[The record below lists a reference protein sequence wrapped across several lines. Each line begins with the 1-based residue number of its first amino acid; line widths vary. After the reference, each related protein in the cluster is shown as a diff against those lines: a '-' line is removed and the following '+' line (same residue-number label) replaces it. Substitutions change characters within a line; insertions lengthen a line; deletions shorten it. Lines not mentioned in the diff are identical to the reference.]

1 MPEAEGV
8 NSVVRIA
15 PYEYIHVT
23 NLNTH
28 VTRLILGPKTYVCLQ
43 DERLVFGPSQMIAV
57 TRMTY
62 CLIKNPVMKDGS
74 GVPIV
79 DKFGQVKINLGD
91 EEYRFHQDPFALYPG
106 EKLVDTIKD
115 LPVVAANC
123 ALRLRAV
130 VEFVGAESVR
140 HVAGE
145 EWLFEGPATYYPR
158 KEVII
163 VGTEQAQIIEIN
175 SALCLRATRDCVDRN
190 GNSRVFGEKWLVR
203 TPGVYLVGA
212 YEVLVETR
220 KAYILTDTV
229 ALHVRAL
236 EAHVDDFG
244 KKRRYGEEW
253 LVTRADADSHICSVH
268 EEIVHVVEAT
278 VLAAYQYCIILDPVD
293 EGGVPQLGKKTL
305 VRGEKSFFLKPGET
319 LENGVQQATIL
330 QANEGIILKANQG
343 FHDEVITTHLT
354 TDEEGLKKSSRVF
367 RQPGAQWMIRG
378 PMEYVPPVEVEIV
391 ACRSLIPLDRNEGI
405 YVRNTRTGQIRAVIG
420 EAYMLNEEEEL
431 WQKKLPN
438 EVVRLLQQAK
448 DPLADRGEQED
459 SCQTSIEF
467 SLDLTRVV
475 TLPVPHNAAVQIYDY
490 RAKRARVEFGPALV
504 MLGPDE
510 QCTQL
515 CLSGGKPK
523 MPNKIRSLCL
533 LLGPDFCTDIVVVE
547 TADHARLSLQL
558 SYNWHFEVPEN
569 CSQSEAA
576 KLFSVPDFIGDACK
590 AIASR
595 IRGHVAAVPFDDF
608 HKNSARIVTSSVFGL
623 DENGRVRDR
632 FTFPQNNLHIT
643 SIDIQCVEPLDSRA
657 RESLEKSVQLA
668 IEIRTNSQEATA
680 RHEAN
685 RLEQEALGAL
695 HRQNI
700 LDEAAAESARR
711 DLIDMRVQLAEIES
725 TGKAKAEAQSQA
737 EAAKIIGRSSVESA
751 KLLSEANRIETDGE
765 IERLQKTNETD
776 LKFQSAKNEFTMR
789 FQAEQTEIEVH
800 RFISMVDAV
809 GPETLA
815 AIVSAGG
822 EQASQ
827 LLSCIGLESSLVTNG
842 RNPVN
847 LLATAHGLVGQ
858 MSRKTVEQAP

>member
-1 MPEAEGV
+1 
-8 NSVVRIA
+8 
-15 PYEYIHVT
+15 
-23 NLNTH
+23 
-28 VTRLILGPKTYVCLQ
+28 
-43 DERLVFGPSQMIAV
+43 
-57 TRMTY
+57 
-62 CLIKNPVMKDGS
+62 
-74 GVPIV
+74 
-79 DKFGQVKINLGD
+79 
-91 EEYRFHQDPFALYPG
+91 
-106 EKLVDTIKD
+106 
-115 LPVVAANC
+115 
-123 ALRLRAV
+123 
-130 VEFVGAESVR
+130 
-140 HVAGE
+140 
-145 EWLFEGPATYYPR
+145 
-158 KEVII
+158 
-163 VGTEQAQIIEIN
+163 
-175 SALCLRATRDCVDRN
+175 
-190 GNSRVFGEKWLVR
+190 
-203 TPGVYLVGA
+203 
-212 YEVLVETR
+212 
-220 KAYILTDTV
+220 
-229 ALHVRAL
+229 
-236 EAHVDDFG
+236 
-244 KKRRYGEEW
+244 
-253 LVTRADADSHICSVH
+253 
-268 EEIVHVVEAT
+268 
-278 VLAAYQYCIILDPVD
+278 
-293 EGGVPQLGKKTL
+293 
-305 VRGEKSFFLKPGET
+305 
-319 LENGVQQATIL
+319 
-330 QANEGIILKANQG
+330 
-343 FHDEVITTHLT
+343 
-354 TDEEGLKKSSRVF
+354 
-367 RQPGAQWMIRG
+367 MIRG

-391 ACRSLIPLDRNEGI
+391 TRRSLIPLDRNEGI

-420 EAYMLNEEEEL
+420 EAYMVNEEEEL

-475 TLPVPHNAAVQIYDY
+475 TLPVPHNAAIQIYDY
-490 RAKRARVEFGPALV
+490 QAKRARVEFGPALV
-504 MLGPDE
+504 MLDPDE

-515 CLSGGKPK
+515 L
-523 MPNKIRSLCL
+523 
-533 LLGPDFCTDIVVVE
+533 V
-547 TADHARLSLQL
+547 AL

-569 CSQSEAA
+569 CSQPEAA

-680 RHEAN
+680 RQEAN

-700 LDEAAAESARR
+700 LDEAAAE
-711 DLIDMRVQLAEIES
+711 
-725 TGKAKAEAQSQA
+725 T

-776 LKFQSAKNEFTMR
+776 LQFQSAKNEFTMR

-858 MSRKTVEQAP
+858 M

>member
-1 MPEAEGV
+1 MPGYEGV
-8 NSVVRIA
+8 DDVVLTA
-15 PYEYIHVT
+15 SYADIHIT
-23 NLNTH
+23 NKQLINTH
-28 VTRLILGPKTYVCLQ
+28 VTRLNLEPGT
-43 DERLVFGPSQMIAV
+43 LVFGPSQVITV
-57 TRMTY
+57 TRMTH
-62 CLIKNPVMKDGS
+62 CLIRNSVMRDDS
-74 GVPIV
+74 GVPII
-79 DKFGQVKINLGD
+79 DKNNQVKINLGD
-91 EEYRFHQDPFALYPG
+91 DEYRFHQDPFALYP
-106 EKLVDTIKD
+106 EEQLIDTIKE
-115 LPVVAANC
+115 LPFAAANC

-130 VEFVGAESVR
+130 VEFLDVESVG
-140 HVAGE
+140 HVAGD
-145 EWLFEGPATYYPR
+145 EWLSEGPDVP
-158 KEVII
+158 ELQELPH
-163 VGTEQAQIIEIN
+163 GG
-175 SALCLRATRDCVDRN
+175 S
-190 GNSRVFGEKWLVR
+190 
-203 TPGVYLVGA
+203 
-212 YEVLVETR
+212 
-220 KAYILTDTV
+220 ILIGCD
-229 ALHVRAL
+229 
-236 EAHVDDFG
+236 
-244 KKRRYGEEW
+244 
-253 LVTRADADSHICSVH
+253 
-268 EEIVHVVEAT
+268 
-278 VLAAYQYCIILDPVD
+278 Q
-293 EGGVPQLGKKTL
+293 
-305 VRGEKSFFLKPGET
+305 
-319 LENGVQQATIL
+319 
-330 QANEGIILKANQG
+330 
-343 FHDEVITTHLT
+343 
-354 TDEEGLKKSSRVF
+354 F

-378 PMEYVPPVEVEIV
+378 PIEYVPPVEVEVV
-391 ACRSLIPLDRNEGI
+391 ASRSLIPLDRNEGI

-431 WQKKLPN
+431 WKKKLPN
-438 EVVRLLQQAK
+438 EVVRLLQEAK

-459 SCQTSIEF
+459 SYQIPIDY

-490 RAKRARVEFGPALV
+490 RAKRARVEFGPTLM

-558 SYNWHFEVPEN
+558 SYNWYFEVPEN

-623 DENGRVRDR
+623 DEDGRLRDR

-685 RLEQEALGAL
+685 RLEQETLGAL

-700 LDEAAAESARR
+700 LDEAAAECARR
-711 DLIDMRVQLAEIES
+711 DLVDMRVQLAEIES

-737 EAAKIIGRSSVESA
+737 EAAKIVGQSSVESA

-765 IERLQKTNETD
+765 VDRLQKTNETD
-776 LKFQSAKNEFTMR
+776 LQFQSAKNELTMR
-789 FQAEQTEIEVH
+789 FQAEQTEIEVN

-809 GPETLA
+809 GSETLA

-822 EQASQ
+822 EQASR

-842 RNPVN
+842 KNPVN

-858 MSRKTVEQAP
+858 MSRKCVEQTP